1 VGGRKGGREEGRKEG
16 RKTKQEVNNFKLS
29 KIKIM
34 LRGSGAEERNTEAK
48 HRVTKKKKVE
58 NK

>member
-1 VGGRKGGREEGRKEG
+1 
-16 RKTKQEVNNFKLS
+16 LS